1 MDIDRHGR
9 CLSPAAVRD
18 CESWSFKKNPEKDRK
33 KSQTADVL
41 KAKNGKHQQ
50 VEQTLPP
57 FSRQMQ
63 KTSGISCFESH
74 ERMDEELIKKSAF

>member
-1 MDIDRHGR
+1 MADACPLLQLGTVKAGA
-9 CLSPAAVRD
+9 S
-18 CESWSFKKNPEKDRK
+18 KKNPEKDRK

-57 FSRQMQ
+57 FSPQMQ